1 MPEKR
6 EIFGP
11 LRPWI
16 APALGAGLVIA
27 GIAMVAGLAS
37 IYAPFVGGVV
47 AGVVLVFANW
57 RIGRTPRA

>member
-16 APALGAGLVIA
+16 APALGAGLVVA

-37 IYAPFVGGVV
+37 IWAPFVGGVV
-47 AGVVLVFANW
+47 AIVVLIFGNW
-57 RIGRTPRA
+57 RMSRGPRA

>member
-16 APALGAGLVIA
+16 APALGAGLMIA

-37 IYAPFVGGVV
+37 IYAPFVGGLV
-47 AGVVLVFANW
+47 AIVVLIYGNW
-57 RIGRTPRA
+57 RVTRSPRA